1 MDSLRDLKEHLDAVL
16 QTRYVG
22 RPTLL
27 YEEVGST
34 QDEARRLA
42 GAGAANGSVVWAM
55 AQTAGR
61 GRLDRTWLS
70 NRAAGLW
77 FSVILRPDRDA
88 GASAILSLAAGVAV
102 ARALQVP
109 SAGEVRL
116 KWPNDVLLR
125 GRKLAGVLAEAE
137 TQGGRLAFV
146 ILGVGLNLDPGLAGF
161 PPSIAASAASLAE
174 VLPSQPDIPALM
186 GSLLSELESTV
197 EIALGDPSGL
207 RQAWIELNDT
217 IGREVRAQLGTGAV
231 DGRAVDLDLDGSL
244 VIEKADGTRWHV
256 RSGEVVHLRPV
267 SQREG

>member
-1 MDSLRDLKEHLDAVL
+1 MDSLPDLKKRLNAVL

-27 YEEVGST
+27 YEEIGST

-42 GAGAANGSVVWAM
+42 GAGASSGSVIWAM

-61 GRLDRTWLS
+61 GRLDRSWLS
-70 NRAAGLW
+70 NHGAGLW
-77 FSVILRPDRDA
+77 FSVILRPDGDA

-125 GRKLAGVLAEAE
+125 GRKVAGVLAEAE
-137 TQGGRLAFV
+137 TQGGRLTFL
-146 ILGVGLNLDPGLAGF
+146 ILGVGLNLDPGPAGF

-174 VLPSQPDIPALM
+174 VLPAPPDIPALM
-186 GSLLSELESTV
+186 ASLLAELESAI
-197 EIALGDPSGL
+197 EIAVEDPSAL
-207 RQAWIELNDT
+207 RQAWMQLSDT

-231 DGRAVDLDLDGSL
+231 EGLAVDLDLDGSL
-244 VIEKADGTRWHV
+244 VVEKDDGTRRHV
-256 RSGEVVHLRPV
+256 QSGEVIHLRPV
-267 SQREG
+267 SPREG